1 MPSANKV
8 TAQEYQQQEIGTAEC
23 DTTTPKTHIWAGSSG
38 VGKLEKAIKS
48 AISLLDSSYK
58 ALTPQ
63 AEMSCFLSL
72 CKEGKAMLIQAH
84 SGLTYHEVVGRQVAT
99 ETQVYYTEG
108 DLLRAI
114 RAASQLKSAFVM
126 IVNSAEQCD
135 LSSLLGPLYRG
146 LLNRNIEEPIWLE
159 SQQDYLLIPSNFY
172 FFCTFDTS
180 IKPIT
185 QLNITSWVTQLL
197 PNTMVL
203 SPQSLILRLWRRFN
217 DSPQNNYEEKERRL
231 YSFLGVSEKLR
242 ATQDEIYNQMAAQ
255 FNKTGVWSVRAF
267 AEHGINE
274 EDFSGVRLDKLL
286 KGLNQ
291 RILKHLGAENL
302 IGHHFFINIDSQQE
316 LSLLFGKKILP
327 RLQIL
332 FYNEPHYLQAILKNE
347 GEELPFLIPVEEGIP
362 IVNAWSLQVNP
373 KLLAGDFTQKDFEGL
388 Y

>member
-1 MPSANKV
+1 
-8 TAQEYQQQEIGTAEC
+8 
-23 DTTTPKTHIWAGSSG
+23 
-38 VGKLEKAIKS
+38 
-48 AISLLDSSYK
+48 
-58 ALTPQ
+58 
-63 AEMSCFLSL
+63 
-72 CKEGKAMLIQAH
+72 
-84 SGLTYHEVVGRQVAT
+84 
-99 ETQVYYTEG
+99 
-108 DLLRAI
+108 
-114 RAASQLKSAFVM
+114 
-126 IVNSAEQCD
+126 
-135 LSSLLGPLYRG
+135 
-146 LLNRNIEEPIWLE
+146 
-159 SQQDYLLIPSNFY
+159 
-172 FFCTFDTS
+172 
-180 IKPIT
+180 
-185 QLNITSWVTQLL
+185 
-197 PNTMVL
+197 MVL

>member
-1 MPSANKV
+1 M
-8 TAQEYQQQEIGTAEC
+8 ECEI
-23 DTTTPKTHIWAGSSG
+23 S
-38 VGKLEKAIKS
+38 
-48 AISLLDSSYK
+48 
-58 ALTPQ
+58 
-63 AEMSCFLSL
+63 
-72 CKEGKAMLIQAH
+72 
-84 SGLTYHEVVGRQVAT
+84 
-99 ETQVYYTEG
+99 
-108 DLLRAI
+108 
-114 RAASQLKSAFVM
+114 
-126 IVNSAEQCD
+126 
-135 LSSLLGPLYRG
+135 GPL
-146 LLNRNIEEPIWLE
+146 LP
-159 SQQDYLLIPSNFY
+159 
-172 FFCTFDTS
+172 
-180 IKPIT
+180 K
-185 QLNITSWVTQLL
+185 SW
-197 PNTMVL
+197 
-203 SPQSLILRLWRRFN
+203 
-217 DSPQNNYEEKERRL
+217 
-231 YSFLGVSEKLR
+231 

-388 Y
+388 YWKASKRKNLGITCTSVGWKAKIAVGCSTKNKNSLLTKSR